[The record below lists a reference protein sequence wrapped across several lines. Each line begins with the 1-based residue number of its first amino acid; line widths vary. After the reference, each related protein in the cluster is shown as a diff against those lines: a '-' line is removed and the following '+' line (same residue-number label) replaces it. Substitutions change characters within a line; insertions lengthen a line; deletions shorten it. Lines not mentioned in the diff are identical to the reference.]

1 MKYIAVF
8 CSAKDLPEKY
18 TKPAEEFSRL
28 IAENGYHLVW
38 GGSDVGL
45 MKIMAAGVRKG
56 GGRIVGVSTGLFS
69 HVAHKDPDEM
79 VIAKDLGERKA
90 TMLKR
95 SDAVV
100 SLPGGTGTLDEITD
114 IIEEKKNRLHDKP
127 IIVLNIAGFY
137 DGLKMQFLK
146 MRDEGFLHR
155 PLEEMVY
162 FADSPQNAITY
173 IDRKLTNLDNSV

>member
-18 TKPAEEFSRL
+18 TKPAEEFARL
-28 IAENGYHLVW
+28 IAESGYHLVW

-56 GGRIVGVSTGLFS
+56 GGKIVGVSTGLFK
-69 HVAHKDPDEM
+69 HVMHKDPDEM
-79 VIAKDLGERKA
+79 IIAKDLGERKA
-90 TMLKR
+90 MMLKR

-100 SLPGGTGTLDEITD
+100 MLPGGTGTLDEATD
-114 IIEEKKNRLHDKP
+114 IIEDKKNKLHDKP
-127 IIVLNIAGFY
+127 IVILNIAGFY
-137 DGLKMQFLK
+137 DGLKTQFEK

-155 PLEEMVY
+155 PLEETVY
-162 FADSPQNAITY
+162 FADTPEDAIAY
-173 IDRKLTNLDNSV
+173 IHGQLTV